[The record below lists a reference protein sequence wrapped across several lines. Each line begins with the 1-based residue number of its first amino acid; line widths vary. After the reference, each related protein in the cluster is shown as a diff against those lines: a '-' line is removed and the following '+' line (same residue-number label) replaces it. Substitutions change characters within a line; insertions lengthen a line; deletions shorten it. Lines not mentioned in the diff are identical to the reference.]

1 MKKSLI
7 LPLLITLPLFYSC
20 TPVQKIDPRQELIYS
35 YMPDTR
41 EVCQK
46 YGQYG
51 EYSYRI
57 YKNGIEILPLSSELP
72 VSYAEIWD
80 TNHDGKLDSVWIID
94 HGKWR
99 FSSLRK
105 HPALVNDSDP
115 MVLTNY
121 LGLGNMIRN
130 IEDGVPK
137 GITPH
142 KEE

>member
-1 MKKSLI
+1 
-7 LPLLITLPLFYSC
+7 
-20 TPVQKIDPRQELIYS
+20 
-35 YMPDTR
+35 MPDTR